1 MCRGCPPLTAE
12 PRGAERVGNGKRRV
26 PRQERPCS
34 TRARCLAPIRASASA
49 MAPRAIRA
57 SSAAAASPEIR
68 EQVIE
73 SSKSTGEQNISV
85 K

>member
-1 MCRGCPPLTAE
+1 
-12 PRGAERVGNGKRRV
+12 
-26 PRQERPCS
+26 
-34 TRARCLAPIRASASA
+34 